1 MEQQKRASDT
11 LALFVFTVG
20 LYFLGGR
27 LKPSFVDTVGD
38 DFRIVG
44 RVKDAHGLKGEI
56 WVVLFAGQADWLK
69 DMKETGGFFLSKTE
83 NLPTDDVKATLHPYS
98 LKGVRAHKNGL
109 ILQTP
114 EIADRT
120 AAEGFKGW
128 FLAIPEAYLIS
139 DEGESF
145 YLSEIDGF
153 EVQEEGKGI
162 GTVIGFSSNNAQ
174 DLLIVELLKGVRPGV
189 KTGDKIEIPFVE
201 ALIAAVDS
209 NSETI
214 EVDLPNGLIEVQL
227 GLDSQESVDESDDGL
242 SAELDEDELDAD
254 DTDEDMFDDLEDEAE
269 ADDDASQTRH

>member
-1 MEQQKRASDT
+1 
-11 LALFVFTVG
+11 
-20 LYFLGGR
+20 
-27 LKPSFVDTVGD
+27 LKPSFVETVGD

-83 NLPTDDVKATLHPYS
+83 NLPTADAGGDVKAKLHPYK

-128 FLAIPEAYLIS
+128 FLAIPEEYLS
-139 DEGESF
+139 SEEGESF

-153 EVQEEGKGI
+153 EVQEEGQAI

-174 DLLIVELLKGVRPGV
+174 DLLIVELLKDARPGV
-189 KTGDKIEIPFVE
+189 KAGDKIEIPFVE
-201 ALIAAVDS
+201 ALIEAVDS
-209 NSETI
+209 DEETI

-227 GLDSQESVDESDDGL
+227 GLDSKDSDDESDED
-242 SAELDEDELDAD
+242 SSSESDEEELDHD
-254 DTDEDMFDDLEDEAE
+254 DTDEDMSEDLEDEAD

>member
-1 MEQQKRASDT
+1 MGDKDS
-11 LALFVFTVG
+11 
-20 LYFLGGR
+20 
-27 LKPSFVDTVGD
+27 KSSFVEEVGE

-56 WVVLFAGQADWLK
+56 WVVLFAGQGDWLK
-69 DMKETGGFFLSKTE
+69 DLKETGGFFLSKSE
-83 NLPTDDVKATLHPYS
+83 QLPSESAKAGLKPYK
-98 LKGVRAHKNGL
+98 LKGVRPHKNGL

-128 FLAIPEAYLIS
+128 FLAIPEDYLS
-139 DEGESF
+139 SSEGESF

-153 EVQEEGKGI
+153 KVREEGQEL

-174 DLLIVELLKGVRPGV
+174 DLLIVELNKDVRPGV
-189 KTGDKIEIPFVE
+189 KLGDKIEIPFVE
-201 ALIAAVDS
+201 ALIEAVDS
-209 NSETI
+209 DAETI

-227 GLDSQESVDESDDGL
+227 GLDSKEDDSADDASEDEEFD
-242 SAELDEDELDAD
+242 DEDADEDAD
-254 DTDEDMFDDLEDEAE
+254 ADEDDANED

>member
-1 MEQQKRASDT
+1 MKASFID
-11 LALFVFTVG
+11 
-20 LYFLGGR
+20 
-27 LKPSFVDTVGD
+27 SVGD

-69 DMKETGGFFLSKTE
+69 EMKETGGFFLSETE
-83 NLPTDDVKATLHPYS
+83 NLPIGEASGDVKAKLHPYK

-128 FLAIPEAYLIS
+128 FLAIPEEYLS
-139 DEGESF
+139 SEEGESY

-153 EVQEEGKGI
+153 EVREEGQGI

-174 DLLIVELLKGVRPGV
+174 DLLIVELLKDVRPGV
-189 KTGDKIEIPFVE
+189 KAGDKIEIPFVE
-201 ALIAAVDS
+201 ALIVAVDS
-209 NSETI
+209 DEESI

-227 GLDSQESVDESDDGL
+227 GLDSKEDDVDDGGEDFIEDSADDESN
-242 SAELDEDELDAD
+242 
-254 DTDEDMFDDLEDEAE
+254 
-269 ADDDASQTRH
+269 DDASQTRH

>member
-1 MEQQKRASDT
+1 MK
-11 LALFVFTVG
+11 G
-20 LYFLGGR
+20 
-27 LKPSFVDTVGD
+27 SFVETVGD

-56 WVVLFAGQADWLK
+56 WVVLFAGQADWLPDLK
-69 DMKETGGFFLSKTE
+69 DTGGFFLSKTE
-83 NLPTDDVKATLHPYS
+83 SLPSEDVKAQLHPYK

-128 FLAIPEAYLIS
+128 FLAIPEEYLS
-139 DEGESF
+139 SEEGESF

-153 EVQEEGKGI
+153 EVREEGNGI

-174 DLLIVELLKGVRPGV
+174 DLLIVELKKGVRPGV
-189 KTGDKIEIPFVE
+189 KAGDKIEIPFVE
-201 ALIAAVDS
+201 ALIEAVDS
-209 NSETI
+209 DEETI

-227 GLDSQESVDESDDGL
+227 GLDSKEEDVEEDTEDD
-242 SAELDEDELDAD
+242 ELDEDDS
-254 DTDEDMFDDLEDEAE
+254 DEDTFGDLEDETDDE
-269 ADDDASQTRH
+269 TENESGDDADDDVSQTRH